1 MATSRVVRVHRFG
14 GPEELKVETVDVPAP
29 GEGQVLLRQKAA
41 AVHFA
46 DILVRENRYF
56 LKPTPPCVLG
66 LEGAGIVEAVGPGVT
81 DWKAGDRAAYM
92 FNLGAYAERRLVPAA
107 QLYRPP
113 VSMDDKSVCA
123 LFVRAMT
130 AQYLL
135 RRLYKVQRGETILV
149 HSAAGGMG
157 SLLVQWAH
165 HIGAI
170 VIGTVGGAAKMEMAR
185 ANGCDHVIDYT
196 REDFSHRVLDITG
209 GEGVPVLY
217 EAVGKDVY
225 DGNLACL
232 RPRGWYVN
240 YGNASGFLPPLDAME
255 LNKKSL
261 IFTKASLKD
270 FTRTP
275 EETQAMAAEVND
287 VVAKAIIKANITRE
301 IGLDGIAGLHADLG
315 ARKTIGAAV
324 VVFP

>member
-1 MATSRVVRVHRFG
+1 MATSRVARVHRFG

-29 GEGQVLLRQKAA
+29 GEGQVLLRQNAA

-66 LEGAGIVEAVGPGVT
+66 LEGAGVIEAVGAGVT
-81 DWKAGDRAAYM
+81 GWKAGDRAAYM

-113 VSMDDKSVCA
+113 ASMDDRAVCA

-135 RRLYKVQRGETILV
+135 RRLYVVQQGETILV

-157 SLLVQWAH
+157 SLLVQWAKH
-165 HIGAI
+165 LGAT
-170 VIGTVGGAAKMEMAR
+170 VIGTVGGAAKVATAQ

-196 REDFSHRVLDITG
+196 REDFSRRVLDITG

-225 DGNLACL
+225 EGNLACL

-240 YGNASGFLPPLDAME
+240 YGNASGFLPPIDAME
-255 LNKKSL
+255 LNRKSL
-261 IFTKASLKD
+261 VFTKASLKD

-275 EETQAMAAEVND
+275 AETQAMAAEVND
-287 VVAKAIIKANITRE
+287 VVAKGIIKANITRE
-301 IGLDGIAGLHADLG
+301 VGLDGIAGLHADLG
-315 ARKTIGAAV
+315 ARKTTGAAV
-324 VVFP
+324 VVFA